1 MGPTRK
7 TKSLYRRF
15 NNTPDVSPSKDVDG
29 SKRTNSR
36 RYMNCIAIYLFLLFI
51 RVANIQNVISYYFHL
66 ICHTC
71 NEGQGIWLPS
81 VIRQCLR
88 HRNRILR
95 IFAVLNLVTSCR
107 KRKLSDMLGLRWT
120 VEELTRFYDSYRK
133 NGKDW
138 KKVATAVR
146 NRSSGMV
153 EALYTMNRAY
163 LSLPHGTASAMGL
176 IAMMTDH
183 YSNLVRSDS
192 DQESNDGVGSS
203 RKAQMRARGK
213 AHPPA
218 TKASNE
224 QFVSHSPNVGSS
236 YGCMSLLKK
245 KRSGGSRRPVGKR
258 TPRFPVS
265 FSYENM
271 SGDKYFSPTRQGLK
285 LKAHTDDD
293 EVAHEVAI
301 ALAEASQ
308 RGGSPQDSGTP
319 NKRAGSV
326 MSSPFRHAQRKHSV
340 AEMVNTKLLAT
351 DTDGDDL
358 EGSTEAD
365 TGELSRYKSN
375 AVKSVAVGTRRQKG
389 VKLEGGK
396 FEIDLDDTKE
406 ECSGTE
412 EGQRSGA
419 LRGKFDAEFNDAKIS
434 RSSMQSQRKKSKKVL
449 FGKDEEPAFDKLLT
463 LADMS
468 LMMPLENED
477 ELRLQPKD
485 EPDDRVDESVP
496 SEAPPANQPREKRR
510 SLGVRRKGH
519 LISSFGSA
527 PSKTSK
533 PRKSSAF
540 DASSVPEENQDSHQ
554 SLTNITRKKQKM
566 QVSKGEDEDKK
577 VMTKCRKSSQCS
589 SPKLMKVS
597 ENSSSADILKEGSDS
612 AQSAVQVPVSNEVNL
627 PTKLR
632 SRRKMNL
639 KNPVQKDLKFP
650 ETVPIEESNL
660 PVGSLHDT
668 AIKHKEKLSN
678 CLLNHRLR
686 IWCNYEWFYSAIDYP
701 WFAKREFV
709 EYLYHVGLGH
719 VPRLTR
725 VEWGVIRSSLGKPR
739 RFSEQFLKEEKEK
752 LNQYRDSVRKHY
764 TELREGTREGLPT
777 DLARPLFV
785 GQRVIA
791 IHSKTREI
799 SDGSVLTV
807 DHSKCRIQFDRP
819 ELGVEF
825 VMDIDCMPLNPLE
838 NIPALLGRHTVPIEN
853 INELKLN
860 GHAKDYVKLSP
871 GDNLDNNDG
880 IPQLSSLANPGSLL
894 KQTKVASANAN
905 AHKRI
910 GLAEMSNSQSTP
922 LAQLHARE
930 ADIQA
935 LAELTCALDKKE
947 AIVFEL
953 KRMNDDVPE
962 NQDGDIPLK
971 DSGSFKK
978 QYAAVLIQLNEANKQ
993 VTSALHCLR
1002 ERNTYQGKFLLTSPR
1017 QVDHLAYPG
1026 GALNFVDHSA
1036 GQTREVGSPVNE
1048 VMDSSKTKAQKMVNA
1063 AMQAIASL
1071 QSTDAVEKIEE
1082 TIDYVNGQLPSDDS
1096 CPSARPFDPKLTNA
1110 SDNEAQI
1117 PSELI
1122 IKCVATLLMIQ
1133 KCTERQFPPSDVA
1146 QILDSAVT
1154 SLQPRSSQNLPVYNE
1169 IQKY

>member
-7 TKSLYRRF
+7 TKSLYRRY
-15 NNTPDVSPSKDVDG
+15 NNIPDVSPSKDVDG

-36 RYMNCIAIYLFLLFI
+36 
-51 RVANIQNVISYYFHL
+51 
-66 ICHTC
+66 
-71 NEGQGIWLPS
+71 
-81 VIRQCLR
+81 
-88 HRNRILR
+88 
-95 IFAVLNLVTSCR
+95 
-107 KRKLSDMLGLRWT
+107 KRKLSDMLGPRWT

-203 RKAQMRARGK
+203 RKAHKRARGK

-245 KRSGGSRRPVGKR
+245 KRSGGSRPRPVGKR

-285 LKAHTDDD
+285 LKAHADDD

-308 RGGSPQDSGTP
+308 RGGSPQVSGTP
-319 NKRAGSV
+319 NKRAESV

-351 DTDGDDL
+351 DTDEDDL

-375 AVKSVAVGTRRQKG
+375 AVKSVSVGTRRQKG
-389 VKLEGGK
+389 VKLERGK
-396 FEIDLDDTKE
+396 FEVGLDDTKE

-419 LRGKFDAEFNDAKIS
+419 LRGKFDVEFNNAKIS

-485 EPDDRVDESVP
+485 EPDDHVDESVP
-496 SEAPPANQPREKRR
+496 SKAPPANQPREKRR

-540 DASSVPEENQDSHQ
+540 DASSVPEQNQDSHP

-566 QVSKGEDEDKK
+566 QVSKIQQSKAHSDIHVRKSPGNAGEDEVKK

-589 SPKLMKVS
+589 SPNLMKVS
-597 ENSSSADILKEGSDS
+597 ENSSSADIPKEGSDS
-612 AQSAVQVPVSNEVNL
+612 AQSAVQVPVANQVNL

-639 KNPVQKDLKFP
+639 KKPVQKDLKFS
-650 ETVPIEESNL
+650 ETIPNKESNL

-686 IWCNYEWFYSAIDYP
+686 RWCNYEWFYSAIDYP

-777 DLARPLFV
+777 DLARPLSV

-791 IHSKTREI
+791 IHPKTREI
-799 SDGSVLTV
+799 NDGSVLTV

-838 NIPALLGRHTVPIEN
+838 NIPALLGGDTVPIEN

-910 GLAEMSNSQSTP
+910 GLAEMSNSQSTA

-1017 QVDHLAYPG
+1017 QVGHLAYPG
-1026 GALNFVDHSA
+1026 GTLNFVDHST
-1036 GQTREVGSPVNE
+1036 GQTREGGSPVNE

-1071 QSTDAVEKIEE
+1071 QSKEDTVEKIEE
-1082 TIDYVNGQLPSDDS
+1082 AIDYVNGQLPSDDT
-1096 CPSARPFDPKLTNA
+1096 CPSTRPLDPKLTNA
-1110 SDNEAQI
+1110 SDNDTQI

-1122 IKCVATLLMIQ
+1122 TKCVATLLMIQ

-1146 QILDSAVT
+1146 QILDSALT

-1169 IQKY
+1169 IQKCVGIIKNQILALIPT

>member
-7 TKSLYRRF
+7 TKSLYRRY
-15 NNTPDVSPSKDVDG
+15 NNIPDVSPSKDVDG

-36 RYMNCIAIYLFLLFI
+36 
-51 RVANIQNVISYYFHL
+51 
-66 ICHTC
+66 
-71 NEGQGIWLPS
+71 
-81 VIRQCLR
+81 
-88 HRNRILR
+88 
-95 IFAVLNLVTSCR
+95 
-107 KRKLSDMLGLRWT
+107 KRKLSDMLGPRWT

-203 RKAQMRARGK
+203 RKAHKRARGK

-224 QFVSHSPNVGSS
+224 QFVSHSPNAGSS

-245 KRSGGSRRPVGKR
+245 KRSGGSRPRPVGKR

-285 LKAHTDDD
+285 LKAHADDD

-308 RGGSPQDSGTP
+308 RGGSPQVSGTP
-319 NKRAGSV
+319 NKRAESV

-340 AEMVNTKLLAT
+340 VNTKLLAT
-351 DTDGDDL
+351 DTDEDDL

-375 AVKSVAVGTRRQKG
+375 AVKSVSVGTRRQKG

-396 FEIDLDDTKE
+396 FEVGLDDTKE

-419 LRGKFDAEFNDAKIS
+419 LRGKFDVEFNNAKIS

-485 EPDDRVDESVP
+485 EPDDHVDESVP
-496 SEAPPANQPREKRR
+496 SKAPPANQPREKRR

-540 DASSVPEENQDSHQ
+540 DASSVPEQDQDSHP

-566 QVSKGEDEDKK
+566 QVSKIQQSKAHSDIHVRKSPGNEGEDEDKK

-589 SPKLMKVS
+589 SPNLMKVS
-597 ENSSSADILKEGSDS
+597 ENSSSADIRKEGSDS
-612 AQSAVQVPVSNEVNL
+612 AQSAVQVPVANQVNL

-639 KNPVQKDLKFP
+639 KKPVQKDLKFP
-650 ETVPIEESNL
+650 ETIPNKESNL

-686 IWCNYEWFYSAIDYP
+686 RWCNYEWFYSAIDYP

-777 DLARPLFV
+777 DLARPLSV

-791 IHSKTREI
+791 IHPKTREI
-799 SDGSVLTV
+799 NDGSVLTV

-838 NIPALLGRHTVPIEN
+838 NIPALLGRHTVPTEN

-910 GLAEMSNSQSTP
+910 GLAEMSDSQSTA

-953 KRMNDDVPE
+953 KRMNDDVSE

-1017 QVDHLAYPG
+1017 QVGHLAYPG
-1026 GALNFVDHSA
+1026 GALNFVDYST

-1071 QSTDAVEKIEE
+1071 QSKEDTVEKIEE
-1082 TIDYVNGQLPSDDS
+1082 AIDYVNGQLPSDDT
-1096 CPSARPFDPKLTNA
+1096 CPSARPLDPKLTNA
-1110 SDNEAQI
+1110 SDNDTQI

-1122 IKCVATLLMIQ
+1122 TKCVATLLMIQ
-1133 KCTERQFPPSDVA
+1133 RSVQK
-1146 QILDSAVT
+1146 DS
-1154 SLQPRSSQNLPVYNE
+1154 SLHLMWH
-1169 IQKY
+1169 KY